1 MWKHKIS
8 FVGRREES
16 NKESRG
22 FKLGREIKKGV
33 GINDLEF
40 GGHGVGHFGI
50 SKRKGAQMFMPPMA
64 WYGNFLESP
73 NLFFLT

>member
-33 GINDLEF
+33 GIND
-40 GGHGVGHFGI
+40 FGI
-50 SKRKGAQMFMPPMA
+50 WRA
-64 WYGNFLESP
+64 WGRSFWNF
-73 NLFFLT
+73 